1 MLDENYEVKKCVYCG
16 EDANTTDHVIPISY
30 YYSGERKNKHLTS
43 EYGKENLVD
52 CCRQCNSIAGNK
64 VFNNVEEKRKYIQE
78 RLTEKYKK
86 VINMPFWSEEEL
98 KQMKGLLY
106 KEIKI
111 QQLAKKWVLNR
122 INWPIEMYPVAKFNK
137 EIQKFLEKQL

>member
-1 MLDENYEVKKCVYCG
+1 
-16 EDANTTDHVIPISY
+16 
-30 YYSGERKNKHLTS
+30 
-43 EYGKENLVD
+43 
-52 CCRQCNSIAGNK
+52 
-64 VFNNVEEKRKYIQE
+64 
-78 RLTEKYKK
+78 
-86 VINMPFWSEEEL
+86 MPFWSEEEL